1 MRFRRKNSQNGP
13 KSVSDRYADLREKM
27 VDEQIRGRGVKDKKV
42 LEIMQKVPRHLF
54 VDPNSVDNAYEDN
67 AMPIQSGQTISQPY
81 IVALMTELLELKTAS
96 KVLEIG
102 TGCGYQTAV
111 LAEMV
116 EHVYTVEIIPEL
128 AERVSK
134 RFEKFGYRNIHEKHG
149 NGYYGWEKYAPYDR
163 IIVTAAPK
171 ELPNRLIKQLAV
183 GGLMILPIG
192 DYHQD
197 LVRICRTEHGI
208 ECKTI
213 SGVRFVPMTGAPD

>member
-1 MRFRRKNSQNGP
+1 MLFRRKNLQNELG
-13 KSVSDRYADLREKM
+13 DDHYTNLREKM
-27 VDEQIRGRGVKDKKV
+27 VDKQIRRRGVKDKGV
-42 LEIMQKVPRHLF
+42 LEVMRKVPRHLF
-54 VDPNSVDNAYEDN
+54 VDPDSMDDAYEDN
-67 AMPIQSGQTISQPY
+67 AMPIQCGQTISQPY

-116 EHVYTVEIIPEL
+116 EEVYTVEIIPEL
-128 AERVSK
+128 AESASR
-134 RFEKFGYRNIHEKHG
+134 RFEEFGYQNIHSRYG
-149 NGYYGWEKYAPYDR
+149 NGYYGWRKYAPYDR

-171 ELPNRLIKQLAV
+171 KLPNRLIKQLAED
-183 GGLMILPIG
+183 GLMILPIG

-197 LVRICRTEHGI
+197 LVRIHRTENGI
-208 ECKTI
+208 ECKTV

>member
-1 MRFRRKNSQNGP
+1 MLFRRKNSQTEPVG
-13 KSVSDRYADLREKM
+13 DRYADLREKM
-27 VDEQIRGRGVKDKKV
+27 VEAQIRRRGVKDKRV
-42 LEIMQKVPRHLF
+42 LEIMRQVPRHLF
-54 VDPNSVDNAYEDN
+54 VDPDSMNAAYEDN
-67 AMPIQSGQTISQPY
+67 AMPIQYNQTISQPY
-81 IVALMTELLELKTAS
+81 IVALMTELLELEPSS

-116 EHVYTVEIIPEL
+116 EAVYTVEIIPEL
-128 AERVSK
+128 AESASK
-134 RFEKFGYRNIHEKHG
+134 RFKEFGYRNIHQRYG

-171 ELPNRLIKQLAV
+171 KLPNRLIKQLAED
-183 GGLMILPIG
+183 GLMILPIG

-197 LVRICRTEHGI
+197 LVQIRKAEHGI
-208 ECKTI
+208 ECKTV

>member
-1 MRFRRKNSQNGP
+1 MLFRRKNPQNEPVG
-13 KSVSDRYADLREKM
+13 DDYADLREQM
-27 VDEQIRGRGVKDKKV
+27 VDEQIRKRGVKDKRV
-42 LEIMQKVPRHLF
+42 LEIMRQVPRHLF
-54 VDPNSVDNAYEDN
+54 VNPDSMNTAYEDN
-67 AMPIQSGQTISQPY
+67 AMPIQCDQTISQPY
-81 IVALMTELLELKTAS
+81 IVALMTELLELEPSS

-116 EHVYTVEIIPEL
+116 EEVYTVEILPEL
-128 AERVSK
+128 AESASR
-134 RFEKFGYRNIHEKHG
+134 RFEEFGYRNIHRRYG
-149 NGYYGWEKYAPYDR
+149 NGYYGWKKYAPYDR

-171 ELPNRLIKQLAV
+171 KLPNRLIKQLAE

-197 LVRICRTEHGI
+197 LVRIHRTEHGI
-208 ECKTI
+208 ESKNI

>member
-1 MRFRRKNSQNGP
+1 MLFRRKKSQNEP
-13 KSVSDRYADLREKM
+13 MSDDYANLREKM
-27 VDEQIRGRGVKDKKV
+27 VDEQIRKRGVKDKRV
-42 LEIMQKVPRHLF
+42 LEVMRKVPRHLF
-54 VDPNSVDNAYEDN
+54 VDPDSMNAAYEDN
-67 AMPIQSGQTISQPY
+67 AMPIQCDQTISQPY
-81 IVALMTELLELKTAS
+81 IVALMTELLELNTAS

-116 EHVYTVEIIPEL
+116 AKVYTVEILPDL
-128 AERVSK
+128 AESASK
-134 RFEKFGYRNIHEKHG
+134 RFKEFGYRNIHQRYG

-171 ELPNRLIKQLAV
+171 KLPNRLIKQLAE

-197 LVRICRTEHGI
+197 LVRIHRTEHGI
-208 ECKTI
+208 ECKNV

>member
-1 MRFRRKNSQNGP
+1 MQNERVG
-13 KSVSDRYADLREKM
+13 DDYADLREKM
-27 VDEQIRGRGVKDKKV
+27 VEEQIRKRGVKDKRV
-42 LEIMQKVPRHLF
+42 LEVMRKVPRHLF
-54 VDPNSVDNAYEDN
+54 VDPDSMNAAYEDN
-67 AMPIQSGQTISQPY
+67 AMPIQCDQTISQPY
-81 IVALMTELLELKTAS
+81 IVGLMTELLELDAAS

-116 EHVYTVEIIPEL
+116 EEVYTVEILPEL
-128 AERVSK
+128 AESASR
-134 RFEKFGYRNIHEKHG
+134 RFEEFGYRNIHRRYG

-171 ELPNRLIKQLAV
+171 KLPNRLIKQLAE

-192 DYHQD
+192 NYHQD
-197 LVRICRTEHGI
+197 LVRIHRTEHGI
-208 ECKTI
+208 ESENV

>member
-1 MRFRRKNSQNGP
+1 MFFHRKKTQN
-13 KSVSDRYADLREKM
+13 DNRYADLREKM
-27 VDEQIRGRGVKDKKV
+27 VDEQIRGRGVKDKRV
-42 LEIMQKVPRHLF
+42 LEIMRKVPRHLF
-54 VDPNSVDNAYEDN
+54 VDPDSMGEAYEDN

-116 EHVYTVEIIPEL
+116 EHVYTVEIVPEL
-128 AERVSK
+128 AASASK
-134 RFEKFGYRNIHEKHG
+134 RFEEFDYRNINKKHG

-171 ELPNRLIKQLAV
+171 KLPNRLIKQLAED
-183 GGLMILPIG
+183 GLMILPIG

-197 LVRICRTEHGI
+197 LVRIRKTEQGI
-208 ECKTI
+208 ECKTV
-213 SGVRFVPMTGAPD
+213 SGVRFVPMTGAPDQEASS

>member
-27 VDEQIRGRGVKDKKV
+27 VDEQIRGRGVKDKRV
-42 LEIMQKVPRHLF
+42 LEVMRKVPRHLF
-54 VDPNSVDNAYEDN
+54 VDPDSMGEAYEDN

-116 EHVYTVEIIPEL
+116 EHVYTVEIVPAL
-128 AERVSK
+128 AASASQ
-134 RFEKFGYRNIHEKHG
+134 RFEEFDYRNINKKHG

-171 ELPNRLIKQLAV
+171 KLPHRLIKQLAED
-183 GGLMILPIG
+183 GLMILPIG

-208 ECKTI
+208 ECKTV

>member
-1 MRFRRKNSQNGP
+1 MLFRRKNSQNEPVG
-13 KSVSDRYADLREKM
+13 DDYANLREKM
-27 VDEQIRGRGVKDKKV
+27 VNEQIRKRGVKDKTV
-42 LEIMQKVPRHLF
+42 LEVMRKVPRHLF
-54 VDPNSVDNAYEDN
+54 VDPDSMDAAYEDN
-67 AMPIQSGQTISQPY
+67 AMPIECDQTISQPY
-81 IVALMTELLELKTAS
+81 IVGLMTEQLELNTAS

-116 EHVYTVEIIPEL
+116 EEVYTVEILPEL
-128 AERVSK
+128 AESASK
-134 RFEKFGYRNIHEKHG
+134 RFEEFGYQNIHKRCG

-171 ELPNRLIKQLAV
+171 KLPNRLIKQLAE

-197 LVRICRTEHGI
+197 LVRIHRTEHGI
-208 ECKTI
+208 ECKNV

>member
-1 MRFRRKNSQNGP
+1 MLFRRKKTQNELGDDHY
-13 KSVSDRYADLREKM
+13 VDLREKM
-27 VDEQIRGRGVKDKKV
+27 VDEQIRKRGVKDKSV
-42 LEIMQKVPRHLF
+42 LEVMRKVPRHLF
-54 VDPNSVDNAYEDN
+54 VDPDSMDAAYEDN
-67 AMPIQSGQTISQPY
+67 AMPIEFDQTISQPY
-81 IVALMTELLELKTAS
+81 IVALMTELLELNAAS

-111 LAEMV
+111 LAEIV
-116 EHVYTVEIIPEL
+116 EQVYTVEILPEL
-128 AERVSK
+128 AQSASR
-134 RFEKFGYRNIHEKHG
+134 RFEDFGYRNIHQRYG

-171 ELPNRLIKQLAV
+171 KLPNRLIKQLAE

-197 LVRICRTEHGI
+197 LVQIHRTEHGI
-208 ECKTI
+208 ECKTV

>member
-1 MRFRRKNSQNGP
+1 MLFRRKKTQNELVG
-13 KSVSDRYADLREKM
+13 DDYADLREKM
-27 VDEQIRGRGVKDKKV
+27 VEEQIRKRGVKDKRV
-42 LEIMQKVPRHLF
+42 LEVMRKVPRHLF
-54 VDPNSVDNAYEDN
+54 VDPDSMNAAYEDN
-67 AMPIQSGQTISQPY
+67 AMPIECDQTISQPY
-81 IVALMTELLELKTAS
+81 IVAVMTELLELEPWS

-116 EHVYTVEIIPEL
+116 EQVYTVEIIPEL
-128 AERVSK
+128 AASASR
-134 RFEKFGYRNIHEKHG
+134 RFEEFGYRNIYKRYG

-171 ELPNRLIKQLAV
+171 ELPNRLIKQLAE
-183 GGLMILPIG
+183 GGLMIVPIG

-197 LVRICRTEHGI
+197 LVRIHRAKHGI
-208 ECKTI
+208 ERKTV

>member
-1 MRFRRKNSQNGP
+1 MLFHRKKTQN
-13 KSVSDRYADLREKM
+13 DNRYADLREKM
-27 VDEQIRGRGVKDKKV
+27 VEEQIRRRGVKDKRV
-42 LEIMQKVPRHLF
+42 LEVMRKVPRHLF
-54 VDPNSVDNAYEDN
+54 VDSDSMGEAYEDN
-67 AMPIQSGQTISQPY
+67 AMPIQYDQTISQPY
-81 IVALMTELLELKTAS
+81 IVALMTELLELRTAS

-116 EHVYTVEIIPEL
+116 EQVYTVEIVPEL
-128 AERVSK
+128 AASASK
-134 RFEKFGYRNIHEKHG
+134 RFEEFGYRNIHKRYG

-171 ELPNRLIKQLAV
+171 KLPNRLIKQLAED
-183 GGLMILPIG
+183 GLMILPIG

-197 LVRICRTEHGI
+197 LVRIRKTEQGI
-208 ECKTI
+208 ECKTV

>member
-1 MRFRRKNSQNGP
+1 MSNH
-13 KSVSDRYADLREKM
+13 YAALREKM
-27 VDEQIRGRGVKDKKV
+27 VDEQIRKRGVKDKRV
-42 LEIMQKVPRHLF
+42 LEVMRKVPRHLF
-54 VDPNSVDNAYEDN
+54 VDPNSMDAAYEDN
-67 AMPIQSGQTISQPY
+67 AIPIQCGQTISQPY

-111 LAEMV
+111 LAEIV
-116 EHVYTVEIIPEL
+116 EAVYTVEIVPEL
-128 AERVSK
+128 AEGASK
-134 RFEKFGYRNIHEKHG
+134 RFEKFGYQNINNKYG

-171 ELPNRLIKQLAV
+171 KLPNRLIKQLAD

-192 DYHQD
+192 DYYQD
-197 LVRICRTEHGI
+197 LVRISRTKNGI